1 VLEHASTG
9 AGIATVREGVFFTR
23 PGALPRGRHK
33 LTREQV
39 TSTQRERLLV
49 ATTELLAAL
58 GYRRFGPGEI
68 ASRAGVSLA
77 AFYDCFENKD
87 ACIFAG
93 YDRSI
98 EVIMQNVA
106 VAERESDDRT
116 EVVRSVLRAYLET
129 LGGDPVVARAYV
141 VEIDALGKPARE
153 RRTAAINLF
162 AQYIRNLDLE
172 LSEGREALP
181 WSAYVGVAYAT
192 RQLVSDALDAED
204 EPDLLALGD
213 DLDPWLIDIFRE
225 R

>member
-9 AGIATVREGVFFTR
+9 AGIATVRDGIFFTR

-39 TSTQRERLLV
+39 TSAQRERLLV
-49 ATTELLAAL
+49 ATTELLSAL

-77 AFYDCFENKD
+77 AFYECFENKD

-93 YDRSI
+93 YDRAI
-98 EVIMQNVA
+98 EVIMKNVA
-106 VAERESDDRT
+106 VAERESEDRA
-116 EVVRSVLRAYLET
+116 ELVRGIVGSYLDT
-129 LGGDPVVARAYV
+129 LQADPVVARAYL
-141 VEIDALGKPARE
+141 VEIDALGKPARQ
-153 RRTAAINLF
+153 RRTEAINLF
-162 AQYIRNLDLE
+162 AQYIRALDVE
-172 LSEGREALP
+172 QSQSGEPLP
-181 WSAYVGVAYAT
+181 WSAYVGVTYAT

-204 EPDLLALGD
+204 EPDFTALGE
-213 DLDPWLIDIFRE
+213 DLDPWLIDIFRD